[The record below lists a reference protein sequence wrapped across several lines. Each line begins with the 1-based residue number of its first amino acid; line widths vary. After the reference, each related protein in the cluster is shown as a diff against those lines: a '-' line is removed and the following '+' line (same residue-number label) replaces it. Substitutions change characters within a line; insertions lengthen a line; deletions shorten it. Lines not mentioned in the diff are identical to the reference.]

1 MYKLFQFILDFIY
14 PPSKEE
20 LEIRDISEQELY
32 YRGIKSSKTEFP
44 FIKSIFSYKDPI
56 IKELIWQIKYKKN
69 KKAIRCA
76 GYALYEKLKIHSN
89 INILLVPIPIS
100 KQRRNER
107 GYNQS
112 ELLIDEI
119 KRLDKNNIFSNDYSL
134 LIRIK
139 NIEKQTYKNRNDRLN
154 NIQKIFK
161 VREINKIN
169 KKIIL
174 IDDVTT
180 TGSTINEA
188 RKSLNGAGYY
198 DIEALTIAH

>member
-1 MYKLFQFILDFIY
+1 MYKLFQSILDFIY

-20 LEIRDISEQELY
+20 LEIRDISIQEFY
-32 YRGIKSSKTEFP
+32 YKGTKSSETEFP
-44 FIKSIFSYKDPI
+44 FINSIFSYKDPI

-69 KKAIRCA
+69 KHAIKCA
-76 GYALYEKLKIHSN
+76 SYALYEKLKIYKDA
-89 INILLVPIPIS
+89 LLLPIPIS

-112 ELLIDEI
+112 ELLINEI
-119 KRLDKNNIFSNDYSL
+119 IKLDKNNMFISDYSL
-134 LIRIK
+134 LIRTK
-139 NIEKQTYKNRNDRLN
+139 NIEKQTHKNRNDRLN

-180 TGSTINEA
+180 TGSTLNEA
-188 RKSLNGAGYY
+188 RKSLNEAGYY